1 MRRHTKRLRFSV
13 RIVLALTTGVALYL
27 ASYRYLLNPIVVVEV
42 GHMGMVIK
50 GSREPHYK
58 LANPVCRILFA
69 PIEKIDYKMRPAFW
83 DHYSDEWPA
92 EPTLR

>member
-1 MRRHTKRLRFSV
+1 
-13 RIVLALTTGVALYL
+13 
-27 ASYRYLLNPIVVVEV
+27 
-42 GHMGMVIK
+42 MGMVIK